1 MTQNRQETARLA
13 KFAPRERPGDTGRRT
28 VRTSLVFIGIGLLM
42 SGATVLWLGLFN
54 QSSEIRLEISEI
66 KVDETSDVELTGAVY
81 RGTTARGE
89 TYEITAEV
97 AQERADGIV
106 DLATPA
112 AELNQSSGDVVTLT
126 SLNGVYFPNRGEIDF
141 AGDVVITSRD
151 TGLVMTSQ
159 AISAKLDAGEMTSKE
174 PVRVE
179 NDGGGLVIAD
189 SMQVLDRGELIIFRG
204 NPRLTLQNA
213 RSAQ

>member
-1 MTQNRQETARLA
+1 MTQNRQEAARLA
-13 KFAPRERPGDTGRRT
+13 KFAPRERSGDAGRRT

-66 KVDETSDVELTGAVY
+66 KVDETGDVELTGAVY
-81 RGTTARGE
+81 RGTTVRGE
-89 TYEITAEV
+89 AYEITAEV

-159 AISAKLDAGEMTSKE
+159 AISAKLDAGEMTSRE

-179 NDGGGLVIAD
+179 NDSGLVIAD